1 VTVTARKL
9 IAAEDGIPGFIAHPD
24 APGRHPGIMIIH
36 HANGVTSELK
46 IYAAELAR
54 LGFTV
59 IVPSLFE
66 MLGIVANNH
75 IGQGIDLQKRF
86 TDPEFLGVIG
96 SSWNYLVGR
105 VNVDIDRCGLIAY
118 CMGGRLSIPFAYD
131 TPAVKA
137 MALYYPSIRD
147 EEATNL
153 RPRHAFNLAKELKC
167 AAMVMYGSRD
177 YISTPPVQKRLWE
190 SFTANGA
197 PLEWHSYSHGNHG
210 FASPDTEGYQP
221 DLARKNWP
229 LVVDFL
235 QQHLMAPR

>member
-1 VTVTARKL
+1 MTVSARRL
-9 IAAEDGIPGFIAHPD
+9 LVEEDGIPGFIAHPD
-24 APGRHPGIMIIH
+24 TPGRHPGIMIIH

-59 IVPSLFE
+59 IAPSLFD

-75 IGQGIDLQKRF
+75 IGQGIDLQKKF
-86 TDPEFLGVIG
+86 TDPDFLTVIKLG
-96 SSWNYLVGR
+96 WQHLAAR
-105 VNVDIDRCGLIAY
+105 DNVDPEHCGLIAY

-147 EEATNL
+147 EPVTDM

-167 AAMVMYGSRD
+167 ASMVMYGGQD

-197 PLEWHSYSHGNHG
+197 PLEWHYYAHGNHG
-210 FASPDTEGYQP
+210 FASPDTVGYQP

-229 LVVDFL
+229 LVVEFL
-235 QQHLMAPR
+235 QQHLQGK